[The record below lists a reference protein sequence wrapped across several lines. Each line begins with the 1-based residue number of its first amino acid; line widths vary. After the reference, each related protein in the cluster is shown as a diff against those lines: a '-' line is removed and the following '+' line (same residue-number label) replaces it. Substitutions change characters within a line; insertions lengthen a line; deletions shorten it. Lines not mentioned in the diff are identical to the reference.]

1 MTESTYRVL
10 DRGKIIAAQMT
21 LETALIL
28 VSAMAKEYWKDPQ
41 FEITMQREE
50 ERRK

>member
-10 DRGKIIAAQMT
+10 DRGKMIAAHMT
-21 LETALIL
+21 LETALLLI
-28 VSAMAKEYWKDPQ
+28 SAMAKEYWKDPQ